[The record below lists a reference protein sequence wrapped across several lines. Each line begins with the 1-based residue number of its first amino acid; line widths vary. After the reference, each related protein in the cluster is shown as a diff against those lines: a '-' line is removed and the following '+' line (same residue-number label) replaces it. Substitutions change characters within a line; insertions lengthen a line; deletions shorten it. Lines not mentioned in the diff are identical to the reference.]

1 MEFLQ
6 NKLTRDEWNNLEIP
20 VSDIEREILNM
31 IINGYNDIDIVVND
45 NLSLLSVLKIDNIN
59 DSLELY
65 LFNKYFKDDIKKI
78 NKKYPTHLFKE
89 EYEFNTI
96 KLQKIKSTDSIKM
109 NNFDNNIELFK
120 TNIFEYVVLDMYK
133 MLIKAVSKNKS
144 STIAIYVYTIIQLFK
159 TKIKNINK
167 YFEEYITDII
177 SKLLTDI
184 RVSDVIK
191 KADILIEKNGYLL
204 QYEDKE
210 LFEHQKRIYNIF
222 KNKSENTS
230 ELVLYT
236 APTGT
241 GKTLTPLGLSNDY
254 KIIFVSV
261 ARHIGLALAKS
272 AISMNKKIAF
282 AFGCNTADNI
292 RLHNSSVCEYVKKDD
307 GNYIKFKDGKKK
319 IDHTNGSNVDI
330 MICDVKSYISA
341 MNYMLA
347 FHDKNKIIMYWDEPT
362 ITLDH
367 EKHELHNTIQQIW
380 QENRI
385 RNIIMSSATL
395 PEIDKIQNV
404 IHKFNNQFDN
414 PNIHYIRSYD
424 FKKSIPIIDSEQ
436 FSISIHTMYENY
448 SDMKECINYILSN
461 NQTLLRYL
469 DLKEIVECIK
479 YCMQNIKITN
489 TEIYNYFENDICKVN
504 MKSLKLFYLHLLSS
518 IDEIN
523 YNKIYKNFNIN
534 RQKKYN
540 TKGNG
545 ILFTTYDAI
554 TLTNGPSIFI
564 CEDAHKIASFYIQQT
579 KIPAEKFS
587 EIMKKISFNE
597 KLQKD
602 ITLLEKKLALIEEK
616 NDAALDDRS
625 NKETNEMRE
634 IYRDIEKIRKKIL
647 FINLDHQFVP
657 NTKSHQEKWNN
668 NLVNESAFS
677 PKIDEL
683 FTKKIMELDVSN
695 TFKVLLLLGIGVFIK
710 DSNLDYQELMKKLAT
725 EQKLFMIIAS
735 SDYIYGTNYQFC
747 HGIIGKDLSHMTQ
760 EKTLQSLGRIGR
772 NNIQQDYSVRFR
784 NNDLIYN
791 LFKPSDNDIEAENM
805 NKLLS

>member
-1 MEFLQ
+1 MDFLQ
-6 NKLTRDEWNNLEIP
+6 NKLTRDEWNNIEIP
-20 VSDIEREILNM
+20 VNDTEREILNM
-31 IINGYNDIDIVVND
+31 IIKGFDNIDIIVND

-78 NKKYPTHLFKE
+78 NKKYPTHLFNE

-96 KLQKIKSTDSIKM
+96 KLQKIRSSDSVKL
-109 NNFDNNIELFK
+109 NNFDTNIELFK
-120 TNIFEYVVLDMYK
+120 TNIFEYVILDMYK
-133 MLIKAVSKNKS
+133 TLIKAVSKNKS
-144 STIAIYVYTIIQLFK
+144 STVAIYVYTIIQLFK

-167 YFEEYITDII
+167 YFKEYITDII

-210 LFEHQKRIYNIF
+210 LFEHQKQIYNIF

-241 GKTLTPLGLSNDY
+241 GKTLTPLGLCNDY
-254 KIIFVSV
+254 KIIFVCV

-282 AFGCNTADNI
+282 AFGCDTADNI
-292 RLHNSSVCEYVKKDD
+292 RLHNFSVCEYVKKDD

-341 MNYMLA
+341 MHYMLA
-347 FHDKNKIIMYWDEPT
+347 FHDKNKMIMYWDEPT

-367 EKHELHNTIQQIW
+367 EKHELHNTIQRIW
-380 QENRI
+380 KENKI

-395 PEIDKIQNV
+395 PAIDKIQNV
-404 IHKFNNQFDN
+404 IDKFKNNFEN
-414 PNIHYIRSYD
+414 PNVHYIRSYD

-448 SDMKECINYILSN
+448 HDMKECINYILSN

-469 DLKEIVECIK
+469 NLKEIVECIN
-479 YCMQNIKITN
+479 YCMRNIKNTD
-489 TEIYNYFENDICKVN
+489 TEIFNYFENDICNVN

-518 IDEIN
+518 IDEVN
-523 YNKIYKNFNIN
+523 YTGIYKNFNIN
-534 RQKKYN
+534 RQKKYD

-564 CEDAHKIASFYIQQT
+564 CEDAHKIASFYIQQS
-579 KIPAEKFS
+579 KIPGEKFS

-602 ITLLEKKLALIEEK
+602 ITILEKKLALIEEK
-616 NDAALDDRS
+616 NDAALEDRS

-634 IYRDIEKIRKKIL
+634 IYRDVEKLRKKIL

-657 NTKSHQEKWNN
+657 NTKSHQEKWNDN
-668 NLVNESAFS
+668 VNESAFS

-791 LFKPSDNDIEAENM
+791 LFKPSDNNIEAENM

>member
-1 MEFLQ
+1 MNFTQE
-6 NKLTRDEWNNLEIP
+6 KLTRDEWNNIEIP
-20 VSDIEREILNM
+20 VNDTEREILNM
-31 IINGYNDIDIVVND
+31 IIKGYNDVDMIIND
-45 NLSLLSVLKIDNIN
+45 NLSLVSVLKIENIN
-59 DSLELY
+59 NSLELY
-65 LFNKYFKDDIKKI
+65 LFNKYFKDEIKKI
-78 NKKYPTHLFKE
+78 NKKYSTKLFKE
-89 EYEFNTI
+89 EYEFDTI
-96 KLQKIKSTDSIKM
+96 KLQKIRSSESVKL

-120 TNIFEYVVLDMYK
+120 SNIFEYVVLDMYK
-133 MLIKAVSKNKS
+133 SLIKALHKNKS
-144 STIAIYVYTIIQLFK
+144 STVAIYVYTIIQLFK

-167 YFEEYITDII
+167 YFKEYISDIL
-177 SKLLTDI
+177 SRLLTDL
-184 RVSDVIK
+184 RVEDVIN

-210 LFEHQKRIYNIF
+210 LFEHQKKIYNIF
-222 KNKSENTS
+222 KNKSQNTS

-254 KIIFVSV
+254 KIIFVCV

-282 AFGCNTADNI
+282 AFGCKTADNI
-292 RLHNSSVCEYVKKDD
+292 RLHNFSVSEYVRNDD

-341 MNYMLA
+341 MYYMLA

-367 EKHELHNTIQQIW
+367 ESHELHNTIQKIW
-380 QENRI
+380 QENKI

-404 IHKFNNQFDN
+404 IDTFKNKFEN
-414 PNIHYIRSYD
+414 PNVHYIRSYD
-424 FKKSIPIIDSEQ
+424 FKKSIPIIDSQQ

-448 SDMKECINYILSN
+448 DDMRNCIKHILSD
-461 NQTLLRYL
+461 NQTLLRYI

-479 YCMQNIKITN
+479 FCIQNFKITN
-489 TEIYNYFENDICKVN
+489 TEIYNYFQNDICKVN

-518 IDEIN
+518 IDETS
-523 YNKIYKNFNIN
+523 YNIIYKNFNLN
-534 RQKKYN
+534 KKKKYH

-564 CEDAHKIASFYIQQT
+564 CEDAHKIASFYIQQS
-579 KIPAEKFS
+579 KIPDEKFS

-602 ITLLEKKLALIEEK
+602 ITILEKKLTLIEEK
-616 NDAALDDRS
+616 NDTALDDRS
-625 NKETNEMRE
+625 NKETNEMRDL
-634 IYRDIEKIRKKIL
+634 YRDINKIRKKIL
-647 FINLDHQFVP
+647 FINLDDQFVP
-657 NTKSHQEKWNN
+657 NTKSHQEKWNTN
-668 NLVNESAFS
+668 VNESAFI

-683 FTKKIMELDVSN
+683 FTKKIMELEVSN

-772 NNIQQDYSVRFR
+772 NNIQQNYSVRFR

-791 LFKPSDNDIEAENM
+791 LFKPSDNNIEAENM

>member
-1 MEFLQ
+1 MDFTQ
-6 NKLTRDEWNNLEIP
+6 KKLTRDEWNNIEIP
-20 VSDIEREILNM
+20 VNDTEREILNM
-31 IINGYNDIDIVVND
+31 IIKGYNEIDIIIND
-45 NLSLLSVLKIDNIN
+45 NLSLVSVLKIENIN
-59 DSLELY
+59 NSLELY
-65 LFNKYFKDDIKKI
+65 LFNKYFKDEIKKI
-78 NKKYPTHLFKE
+78 NKKYSTQLFKE
-89 EYEFNTI
+89 EYEIDTI
-96 KLQKIKSTDSIKM
+96 KLQKIRSSESVKL

-120 TNIFEYVVLDMYK
+120 NNIFEYVVLDMYK
-133 MLIKAVSKNKS
+133 SLIKAVHKNKS
-144 STIAIYVYTIIQLFK
+144 STVAIYVYTIIQLFK

-167 YFEEYITDII
+167 YFKEYIIDII
-177 SKLLTDI
+177 TRLLTDV
-184 RVSDVIK
+184 RVEDVIN
-191 KADILIEKNGYLL
+191 KADLLIENNGYLL

-222 KNKSENTS
+222 KNKSQNTS

-241 GKTLTPLGLSNDY
+241 GKTLTPLGLCNDY
-254 KIIFVSV
+254 KIIFVCV

-282 AFGCNTADNI
+282 AFGCKTADNI
-292 RLHNSSVCEYVKKDD
+292 RLHNFSVCEYVRNDD

-330 MICDVKSYISA
+330 MICDVQSYISA
-341 MNYMLA
+341 MHYMLA

-362 ITLDH
+362 ITLDY
-367 EKHELHNTIQQIW
+367 EKHELHNTIQKIW
-380 QENRI
+380 QENKI

-404 IHKFNNQFDN
+404 IDTFKNKFDN
-414 PNIHYIRSYD
+414 SNVHYIRSYD
-424 FKKSIPIIDSEQ
+424 FKKSIPIIDSQQ

-448 SDMKECINYILSN
+448 NDMRNCIKYILSD
-461 NQTLLRYL
+461 NQTLLRYI

-479 YCMQNIKITN
+479 FCTQNFKITN

-518 IDEIN
+518 IDETS
-523 YNKIYKNFNIN
+523 YNIVYKNFNLN
-534 RQKKYN
+534 KQKKYN

-545 ILFTTYDAI
+545 ILFTTHDAI
-554 TLTNGPSIFI
+554 TLTNGPTIFI
-564 CEDAHKIASFYIQQT
+564 CEDAHKIASFYIQQS
-579 KIPAEKFS
+579 KIPDDKFN

-602 ITLLEKKLALIEEK
+602 ITILEKKLALIEEK
-616 NDAALDDRS
+616 NDTALEDRS
-625 NKETNEMRE
+625 NKETNEMKDLHRE
-634 IYRDIEKIRKKIL
+634 INRIRSKIL
-647 FINLDHQFVP
+647 LINLDDQFVP
-657 NTKSHQEKWNN
+657 NTKSHQMKWNN
-668 NLVNESAFS
+668 KVDDSAFI
-677 PKIDEL
+677 PKIDEI
-683 FTKKIMELDVSN
+683 FTKKIMELEVSN
-695 TFKVLLLLGIGVFIK
+695 SFKVLLLLGIGVFIK
-710 DSNLDYQELMKKLAT
+710 DSVLDYQELMKKLAT

-791 LFKPSDNDIEAENM
+791 LFKPSDNNIEAENM
-805 NKLLS
+805 NKLFS

>member
-6 NKLTRDEWNNLEIP
+6 NKLTRDEWNNIEIP
-20 VSDIEREILNM
+20 VNDTEREILNM
-31 IINGYNDIDIVVND
+31 IIKGFDNIDIIVND

-78 NKKYPTHLFKE
+78 NKKYPTHLFNE

-96 KLQKIKSTDSIKM
+96 KLQKIRSSDSVKL
-109 NNFDNNIELFK
+109 NNFDTNIELFK
-120 TNIFEYVVLDMYK
+120 SNIFEYVILDMYK
-133 MLIKAVSKNKS
+133 TLIKAVSKNKS
-144 STIAIYVYTIIQLFK
+144 STVAIYVYTIIQLFK
-159 TKIKNINK
+159 TRIKNINK
-167 YFEEYITDII
+167 YFEEYIIDII

-210 LFEHQKRIYNIF
+210 LFEHQKQIYNIF

-241 GKTLTPLGLSNDY
+241 GKTLTPLGLCNDY
-254 KIIFVSV
+254 KIIFVCV

-282 AFGCNTADNI
+282 AFGCDTADNI
-292 RLHNSSVCEYVKKDD
+292 RLHNFSVCEYVKKDD

-341 MNYMLA
+341 MYYMLA

-367 EKHELHNTIQQIW
+367 EKHELHNTIQRIW
-380 QENRI
+380 KENKI

-395 PEIDKIQNV
+395 PAIDKIQNV
-404 IHKFNNQFDN
+404 IDKFKNNFEN

-448 SDMKECINYILSN
+448 HDMKECINYILSN

-469 DLKEIVECIK
+469 DLKEIVECIN
-479 YCMQNIKITN
+479 YCMRNIKNTD
-489 TEIYNYFENDICKVN
+489 TEIFNYFENDICNVN

-518 IDEIN
+518 IDEVN
-523 YNKIYKNFNIN
+523 YTKIYKNSKIN
-534 RQKKYN
+534 RQKKYD

-564 CEDAHKIASFYIQQT
+564 CEDAHKIASFYIQQS
-579 KIPAEKFS
+579 KIPGEKFS

-602 ITLLEKKLALIEEK
+602 ITILEKKLALIEEK
-616 NDAALDDRS
+616 NDAALEDRS

-634 IYRDIEKIRKKIL
+634 IYGDIEKLRKKIL

-657 NTKSHQEKWNN
+657 NTKSHQEKWNDN
-668 NLVNESAFS
+668 VNESAFS

-784 NNDLIYN
+784 NNNLIYN
-791 LFKPSDNDIEAENM
+791 LFRPSDNDIEAENM

>member
-6 NKLTRDEWNNLEIP
+6 NKLTRDEWNNIEIP
-20 VSDIEREILNM
+20 VNDTEREILSM
-31 IINGYNDIDIVVND
+31 IIKGFDNIDIIVND

-78 NKKYPTHLFKE
+78 NKKYPTHLFNE

-96 KLQKIKSTDSIKM
+96 KLQKIRSSDSVKL
-109 NNFDNNIELFK
+109 NNFDTNIELFK
-120 TNIFEYVVLDMYK
+120 SNIFEYVILDMYK
-133 MLIKAVSKNKS
+133 TLIKAVSKNKS
-144 STIAIYVYTIIQLFK
+144 STVAIYVYTIIQLFK

-167 YFEEYITDII
+167 YFEEYIIDII
-177 SKLLTDI
+177 SKLLINI
-184 RVSDVIK
+184 RVNDVIK
-191 KADILIEKNGYLL
+191 KADVLIEKNGYLL

-222 KNKSENTS
+222 KTKSENTS

-241 GKTLTPLGLSNDY
+241 GKTLTPLGLCNDY
-254 KIIFVSV
+254 KIIFVCV

-282 AFGCNTADNI
+282 AFGCDTADNI
-292 RLHNSSVCEYVKKDD
+292 RLHNFSVCEYVKKDD

-341 MNYMLA
+341 MHYMLA
-347 FHDKNKIIMYWDEPT
+347 FHDKNKMIMYWDEPT

-367 EKHELHNTIQQIW
+367 EKHELHNTIQRIW
-380 QENRI
+380 KENKI

-395 PEIDKIQNV
+395 PAIDKIQNV
-404 IHKFNNQFDN
+404 IDEFKNKFEN
-414 PNIHYIRSYD
+414 PNVHYIRSYD

-448 SDMKECINYILSN
+448 HDMKECINYILSN

-469 DLKEIVECIK
+469 DLKEIVECIN
-479 YCMQNIKITN
+479 YCMRNIKNTD
-489 TEIYNYFENDICKVN
+489 TEIFNYFENDICNVN

-518 IDEIN
+518 IDEVN
-523 YNKIYKNFNIN
+523 YTGIYKNFNIN
-534 RQKKYN
+534 RQKKYD

-564 CEDAHKIASFYIQQT
+564 CEDAHKIASFYIQQS
-579 KIPAEKFS
+579 KIPGEKFS

-602 ITLLEKKLALIEEK
+602 ITILEKKLALIEEK
-616 NDAALDDRS
+616 NDAALEDRS

-634 IYRDIEKIRKKIL
+634 IYRDVEKLRKKIL

-657 NTKSHQEKWNN
+657 NTKSHQEKWNDN
-668 NLVNESAFS
+668 VNESAFS

-791 LFKPSDNDIEAENM
+791 LFKPSNNNIEAENM